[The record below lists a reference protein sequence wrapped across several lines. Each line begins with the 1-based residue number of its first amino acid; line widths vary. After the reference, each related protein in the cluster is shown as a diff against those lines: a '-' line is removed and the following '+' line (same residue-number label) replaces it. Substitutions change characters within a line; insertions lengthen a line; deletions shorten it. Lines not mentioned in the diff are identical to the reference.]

1 MSKIKYQ
8 TVTGMHDVFGRE
20 QLLYDK
26 VKEAAQKIADF
37 YAFQRINTPILEDQ
51 DLFIRSVGESTDIVE
66 KEMFS
71 LKTKGKDLLVL
82 RPEGTAP
89 VFRSYLENGM
99 QSLPQPVKLWYYGP
113 FFRYE
118 RPQAGRYRQ
127 FWQVGFEFIGDGS
140 SVLDAETIVIA
151 YNLLSEL
158 GFKKTIVSI
167 NSIGCEECRKDY
179 KKALSSF
186 LRSKKD
192 SICSDCKRR
201 AEKNILRVLDCKNPK
216 CQQVLGE
223 APQILDYLCPE
234 CKNHFKQVL
243 EFLEEIPVP
252 YKLNPFLVRGLD
264 YYSKTVFEISFEDNP
279 EEEAIGSILGG
290 GRYDLLGKALKTD
303 IVPAVGF
310 SMGVERVIALMK
322 VKEIEFSPRKKEG
335 IFVVQVGDLAKRK
348 AFKIIQDFR
357 AAKINLFE
365 ALSKDSMKL
374 QLTKANKLGINT
386 VLIIGQQEALNNTVI
401 IKDMTTGKQSI
412 IKQENI
418 VKEVKKRIK

>member
-1 MSKIKYQ
+1 MTKIKYQ

-127 FWQVGFEFIGDGS
+127 FWQIGFEFIGDGS
-140 SVLDAETIVIA
+140 AVLDAETIVIA
-151 YNLLSEL
+151 YNLLGEL

-216 CQQVLGE
+216 CQQVLSE

-243 EFLEEIPVP
+243 EFLEEVQVP

-264 YYSKTVFEISFEDNP
+264 YYSKTVFEISFEGSP

-290 GRYDLLGKALKTD
+290 GRYDFLGKALKTD

-322 VKEIEFSPRKKEG
+322 AKEIEFNPKKKEG
-335 IFVVQVGDLAKRK
+335 IFIVQVGDLAKRK

-365 ALSKDSMKL
+365 AISKDSMKL

-412 IKQENI
+412 VKQENI

>member
-1 MSKIKYQ
+1 MTKIKYQ

-26 VKEAAQKIADF
+26 VEETAQKIADF

-66 KEMFS
+66 KEMFT

-89 VFRSYLENGM
+89 VFRAYLENGM

-127 FWQVGFEFIGDGS
+127 FWQIGFEMLGDAS
-140 SVLDAETIVIA
+140 PVLDAQTILIA

-158 GFKKTIVSI
+158 GFKKTIVNI

-179 KKALSSF
+179 RKALLSF
-186 LRSKKD
+186 LRGKKE

-201 AEKNILRVLDCKNPK
+201 AEKNVLRVLDCKNPK
-216 CQQVLGE
+216 CQQILSE
-223 APQILDYLCPE
+223 APQVLDYLCPD

-264 YYSKTVFEISFEDNP
+264 YYCRTVFEIGFEDSP

-290 GRYDLLGKALKTD
+290 GRYDFLGKSLKTD
-303 IVPAVGF
+303 IVPSVGF

-322 VKEIEFSPRKKEG
+322 LKDIDSKPKKKEG
-335 IFVVQVGDLAKRK
+335 IFIVQVGDLAKRK
-348 AFKIIQDFR
+348 ALKMIQDFR
-357 AAKINLFE
+357 TAKINVFE
-365 ALSKDSMKL
+365 AISKDSMKL
-374 QLTKANKLGINT
+374 QLTKANKLAINT

-401 IKDMTTGKQSI
+401 IKDMITGNQSTV
-412 IKQENI
+412 KQENI

>member
-1 MSKIKYQ
+1 MTKIKYQ

-127 FWQVGFEFIGDGS
+127 FWQIGFEFIGDDS
-140 SVLDAETIVIA
+140 AVLDAETIVIA

-216 CQQVLGE
+216 CQQVLSE

-243 EFLEEIPVP
+243 EFLEEVQVP

-264 YYSKTVFEISFEDNP
+264 YYSKTVFEISFEGSP

-290 GRYDLLGKALKTD
+290 GRYDFLGKALKTD

-322 VKEIEFSPRKKEG
+322 AKEIEFNPKKKEG
-335 IFVVQVGDLAKRK
+335 IFIVQVGDLAKRK

-365 ALSKDSMKL
+365 AISKDSMKL

-412 IKQENI
+412 VKQENI

>member
-1 MSKIKYQ
+1 MTKIKYQ

-127 FWQVGFEFIGDGS
+127 FWQIGFELIGDGS
-140 SVLDAETIVIA
+140 AVLDAETIVIA
-151 YNLLSEL
+151 YNLLGEL

-216 CQQVLGE
+216 CQQVLSE

-243 EFLEEIPVP
+243 EFLEEVQVP

-264 YYSKTVFEISFEDNP
+264 YYSKTVFEISFEGSP

-290 GRYDLLGKALKTD
+290 GRYDFLGKALKTD

-322 VKEIEFSPRKKEG
+322 AKEIEFNPKKKEG
-335 IFVVQVGDLAKRK
+335 IFIVQVGDLAKRK

-365 ALSKDSMKL
+365 AISKDSMKL

-386 VLIIGQQEALNNTVI
+386 ALIIGQQEALNNTVI

-412 IKQENI
+412 VKQENI